1 MSKTYTLNDRQIQT
15 IVRTIMPDLYLFQ
28 KYSDSYV
35 CEDNEDLEAVY
46 GTAEDEESSNATGSP
61 GALAA
66 NN

>member
-35 CEDNEDLEAVY
+35 CEDPEDLEAIYDSAKDEGSSKV
-46 GTAEDEESSNATGSP
+46 TASPEANHSN
-61 GALAA
+61 
-66 NN
+66 

>member
-35 CEDNEDLEAVY
+35 CEDNEYLEAVY
-46 GTAEDEESSNATGSP
+46 GTAEDEESSNVAGSP